1 MYTLVMSLS
10 WWIKSVA
17 DHEAADAWLIVDDLS
32 WVLRQMYD
40 SAPVIPKRSRE
51 NQDGDETQPRKR

>member
-17 DHEAADAWLIVDDLS
+17 DHEDVDAWLIVDDLS

-40 SAPVIPKRSRE
+40 PAPVIPKRARE
-51 NQDGDETQPRKR
+51 DQDWDETQPRKR